1 MIMSVFSK
9 YLEPLREANLICL
22 TDDPK
27 PSEIYD
33 ALRIAYNQGSVGVAY
48 TTRMI
53 APITDDEDNYD
64 IIDAI
69 WASKS
74 LQAWLE
80 WVNRKITLQIGIQ
93 SYQTLGTRIRIAT
106 SMLNG
111 LVQINAVPEKIAQKI
126 HYYLCNNVR
135 DENTLVVNE
144 VLPFQGSPFEVRFN
158 PNCPLCIPNDA

>member
-144 VLPFQGSPFEVRFN
+144 VLPF
-158 PNCPLCIPNDA
+158 

>member
-27 PSEIYD
+27 PSEIYA
-33 ALRIAYNQGSVGVAY
+33 ALRIAYNQGSVGVAH

-64 IIDAI
+64 IVEAV
-69 WASKS
+69 WSSKS
-74 LQAWLE
+74 LETWLA

-93 SYQTLGTRIRIAT
+93 NYQTLGVRLRIAT

-111 LVQINAVPEKIAQKI
+111 LVQIGEVPEKIAQKI

-135 DENTLVVNE
+135 DESILVINE
-144 VLPFQGSPFEVRFN
+144 VLPF
-158 PNCPLCIPNDA
+158 

>member
-9 YLEPLREANLICL
+9 YLDPLREENLICL

-33 ALRIAYNQGSVGVAY
+33 ALRIAYNQGAVGVEY

-69 WASKS
+69 WSS
-74 LQAWLE
+74 EHLTTWMG

-93 SYQTLGTRIRIAT
+93 SYQTLETRIRIAT

-111 LVQINAVPEKIAQKI
+111 LVHIGEVSDKIAQRI

-135 DENTLVVNE
+135 NENILVVNE
-144 VLPFQGSPFEVRFN
+144 VLPF
-158 PNCPLCIPNDA
+158 